1 MLYLDDIQHTN
12 PEFLQKF
19 ISLCDGSRK
28 VDGVWKGET
37 KTYDF
42 KGKKFSIVMAGNPYT
57 ESGEVFKIP
66 DMLSNRADIYNLG
79 DMLSGQTDVFEL
91 SYIENSLTAN
101 SVLAP
106 LANRNLNDLYKFIDN
121 AKGANHPLND
131 FEYNYSQAESN
142 EIINVIQKMLMIQK
156 VVLKVNQ
163 QYIAS
168 AATAE
173 KYRIEPPFKLQGSYR
188 NMNKMS
194 EKIVS
199 AMNESEVQTM
209 ILDHYLGE
217 AQTLTQGTE
226 ENLLKLKEILN
237 ILTPE
242 ETERWNSIKQD
253 FIRNKN
259 TGGDDIDGFT
269 KIAYQMQLLNEKI
282 SGENNSSYKIAKQL
296 EIMNKNLEN
305 DNESILLKSFNN
317 LSDEIK
323 KLINPEKDQA
333 VVDILKSLNV
343 YILRRVREKQ
353 EKKSRFNLTNSL

>member
-1 MLYLDDIQHTN
+1 
-12 PEFLQKF
+12 
-19 ISLCDGSRK
+19 
-28 VDGVWKGET
+28 
-37 KTYDF
+37 
-42 KGKKFSIVMAGNPYT
+42 
-57 ESGEVFKIP
+57 
-66 DMLSNRADIYNLG
+66 
-79 DMLSGQTDVFEL
+79 
-91 SYIENSLTAN
+91 
-101 SVLAP
+101 
-106 LANRNLNDLYKFIDN
+106 
-121 AKGANHPLND
+121 
-131 FEYNYSQAESN
+131 
-142 EIINVIQKMLMIQK
+142 MIQK

-168 AATAE
+168 AAIAE

-353 EKKSRFNLTNSL
+353 EKKS